1 MKTIMNTA
9 KSAVTLLL
17 LMGCSTPRPAMQV
30 VERITR
36 DTLYLST
43 ARVDSTYLH
52 EVHSTDYRKAQPQSS
67 TSPPDTVVIHHTTTE
82 YRYRLLHDTLYRVE
96 HDSVPVIREVE
107 VVREVSRTPWLVK
120 ALALTVTLLLIA
132 LFLKEAGRV

>member
-9 KSAVTLLL
+9 TSAVALLL
-17 LMGCSTPRPAMQV
+17 LMGCSTPRPAVQV

-43 ARVDSTYLH
+43 ARVDSTYHH
-52 EVHSTDYRKAQPQSS
+52 EVHSTDYRKAQPQPS

-82 YRYRLLHDTLYRVE
+82 YRYRLLRDTLYRTE
-96 HDSVPVIREVE
+96 HDSVPVIQEVE
-107 VVREVSRTPWLVK
+107 VAREVTRTPWLTK
-120 ALALTVTLLLIA
+120 ALALIGVLLLIA
-132 LFLKEAGRV
+132 LFLKESGRV